1 MIEFFQNLNPYM
13 QALIAT
19 LFTWGLTALGA
30 GVVFLGK
37 TVNQKLLDGMLGF
50 ASGVMIAAS
59 FFSLLAPAVE
69 LAESGPVPSWVPA
82 VVGFLMG
89 VAFFMPS
96 INCYPICI
104 PVRKKRKV

>member
-50 ASGVMIAAS
+50 ASG
-59 FFSLLAPAVE
+59 
-69 LAESGPVPSWVPA
+69 
-82 VVGFLMG
+82 
-89 VAFFMPS
+89 
-96 INCYPICI
+96 
-104 PVRKKRKV
+104 